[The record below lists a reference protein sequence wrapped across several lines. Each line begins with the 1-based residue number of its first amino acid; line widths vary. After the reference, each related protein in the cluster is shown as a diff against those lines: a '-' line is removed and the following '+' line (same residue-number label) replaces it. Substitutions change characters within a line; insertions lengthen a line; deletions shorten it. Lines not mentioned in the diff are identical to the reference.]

1 MVIICKVFLQDIQG
15 WKWLHHNIG
24 KNNSRNKY
32 EFTAKETDCTPK
44 DLVLTNKM
52 DLSSGYSTAYA
63 KT

>member
-24 KNNSRNKY
+24 KKKSRNKY
-32 EFTAKETDCTPK
+32 EFTAKETACTTK
-44 DLVLTNKM
+44 NLVLTNKM
-52 DLSSGYSTAYA
+52 DLSREYSTAYS